1 MAFRTLRI
9 GFFVV
14 HLIRLLS
21 ALCAL
26 VVQRSSPMQT
36 DQSDLLQR
44 AVTQRNQAIACA
56 ILSLVFSL
64 ALVMNTF
71 LGHRKELVE
80 AHQQILALQNDIAH
94 EQIALRANQ
103 QELLQTQEALRRER
117 EALARAIQAH

>member
-1 MAFRTLRI
+1 
-9 GFFVV
+9 
-14 HLIRLLS
+14 
-21 ALCAL
+21 
-26 VVQRSSPMQT
+26 MQT
-36 DQSDLLQR
+36 DQSELLRR
-44 AVTQRNQAIACA
+44 AMTQRNQAIACA